1 MKPIP
6 SLLIA
11 LALSAMPC
19 IAQEKLAP
27 DEADSV
33 RTYTPGQFMKEV
45 AADPHDGTLV
55 RIKFNGRSTTLSKGP
70 GGTKIGHVESRDMNN
85 NRDFFSEMDVQVP
98 PAGLAWFQHVNI
110 FNYQV
115 YEVVSARTYTV
126 YARVKVGSSGKAE
139 VRLVGLEVKHDL
151 DGDSIIWN
159 LSSDTP

>member
-1 MKPIP
+1 
-6 SLLIA
+6 
-11 LALSAMPC
+11 
-19 IAQEKLAP
+19 
-27 DEADSV
+27 
-33 RTYTPGQFMKEV
+33 
-45 AADPHDGTLV
+45 
-55 RIKFNGRSTTLSKGP
+55 
-70 GGTKIGHVESRDMNN
+70 
-85 NRDFFSEMDVQVP
+85 MDVQVP